1 MTPPPV
7 PPTRMSGQG
16 TPAAEGGRDALPH
29 PGHRTRAG
37 PGRAAAPTGDGAI
50 LSCRVPDRAGLT
62 GLVALLADL
71 GIDIADLQ
79 AVTEV
84 C

>member
-1 MTPPPV
+1 
-7 PPTRMSGQG
+7 
-16 TPAAEGGRDALPH
+16 
-29 PGHRTRAG
+29 
-37 PGRAAAPTGDGAI
+37 
-50 LSCRVPDRAGLT
+50 VPDRAGLT